1 MKLFAPPAIGE
12 ALRFLVAG
20 GINTIVAYATYL
32 ALLHWMRYEVAY
44 AIGYTVGI
52 IVSYVLN
59 ALFVFRQ
66 PMHARSATCFP
77 LVYVAQFV
85 AGLLLLRIAVEGLGI
100 PRWLALAASI
110 AVTMPMTFLLSRW
123 IIRRP

>member
-1 MKLFAPPAIGE
+1 MKLSARPAIGE

-20 GINTIVAYATYL
+20 GVNTIVAYATYL
-32 ALLHWMRYEVAY
+32 VLLHWMRYEVAY

-66 PMHARSATCFP
+66 PMHARSATRFP
-77 LVYVAQFV
+77 LVYVAQFL
-85 AGLLLLRIAVEGLGI
+85 ASLLLLRFAVEVLGI